1 MARTSSMKH
10 GNSSW
15 ARFSRNCFLTSIL
28 GHMSYLD
35 EAIAISSM
43 KARAGRR
50 RYSLVMP
57 YALPLCLWVSQSPRC
72 SRRRHLQ
79 ERHSLF
85 TMGYLHKH
93 CPTLDSS
100 PLQFFTL
107 NILHFYGPQYY
118 LWTFTSP
125 TVSRLLLPWS
135 VLRGGG
141 SPTYSG
147 YMVEKTHMPRT
158 GFKFIRTKF
167 RTNFGCMD
175 FYKPITTVRG

>member
-1 MARTSSMKH
+1 
-10 GNSSW
+10 
-15 ARFSRNCFLTSIL
+15 
-28 GHMSYLD
+28 MSYLD

-107 NILHFYGPQYY
+107 NILHFYGPQPHNI
-118 LWTFTSP
+118 TSGP
-125 TVSRLLLPWS
+125 SRVPLSP
-135 VLRGGG
+135 G
-141 SPTYSG
+141 SCFHG
-147 YMVEKTHMPRT
+147 AFCAAAVHPRT
-158 GFKFIRTKF
+158 VVTWLKKHICPELVLNLSGPNLEPILGVWIFI
-167 RTNFGCMD
+167 NL
-175 FYKPITTVRG
+175 